1 MRDYDF
7 VVIGSGI
14 AGLTFALKAAK
25 HGSVAVVTK
34 RKGSD
39 TNTARA
45 QGGIACVTSDEDS
58 FELHVRDTLEAGAGL
73 CDEAVVRTIVTE
85 GPDRIRELMAL
96 GLQFDEREVSGH
108 RELDLGKEGG
118 HSKRRVLHV
127 RDVLEAGAGLCD
139 EAVVRTI
146 VTEGPDRIRELMALG
161 LQFDEREVSGHRELD
176 LGKEGGHSKRRVLHV
191 RDVTGKEVEETLLR
205 ELDRQSRVELL
216 ENHMAVDLITAA
228 KLGFATEDRC
238 LGAYV
243 LDETAGKV
251 ETIRADRIVLATGGC
266 GKVYLYTTNPDIATG
281 DGVAMAWRAGVEIA
295 NMEFIQFHPTCLFHP
310 QAKSFLISE
319 AVRGEGGI
327 LRNDRGEDFMKRYDA
342 RGSLAPRDIVARAID
357 SEMKRSGAKCAF
369 LDITHR
375 SPEFLRE
382 RFPHIYQTC
391 LRFGIDMSKQ
401 PIPVVPAAHYQCGGI
416 KTDVNGATSLSGLY
430 TIGEVACTGLHGA
443 NRLASNSLLEGL
455 VMAHRAAATAVHVE
469 STSKRKIPLPE
480 WKSGNV
486 QDVDE
491 MVVIYHNWD
500 EIRRLMWDYVGIVRT
515 DKRLQRA
522 SARLRNLQREIREFY
537 WNFKVSVDL
546 LELRNLA
553 TVAALIVDSAL
564 SRKESRGLHYTLD
577 YPQADDREF
586 RQDTLVRRN

>member
-1 MRDYDF
+1 MKEYDF

-14 AGLTFALKAAK
+14 AGLSFALKAAR
-25 HGSVAVVTK
+25 HGSVAVITK
-34 RKGSD
+34 RKGVD
-39 TNTARA
+39 TNTAWA

-58 FELHVRDTLEAGAGL
+58 FELHVGDTLEAGAGL
-73 CDEAVVRTIVTE
+73 CDEAVVRAVVTE
-85 GPDRIRELMAL
+85 GPQRIRELAEI

-127 RDVLEAGAGLCD
+127 RDA
-139 EAVVRTI
+139 
-146 VTEGPDRIRELMALG
+146 
-161 LQFDEREVSGHRELD
+161 
-176 LGKEGGHSKRRVLHV
+176 
-191 RDVTGKEVEETLLR
+191 TGKEIEDTLLR
-205 ELDRQSRVELL
+205 ELSRQSNVELL
-216 ENHMAVDLITAA
+216 ENHTAVDLITAA

-238 LGAYV
+238 LGVYV
-243 LDETAGKV
+243 LDEKTGEV
-251 ETIRADRIVLATGGC
+251 ETIRSDRIVLATGGC

-281 DGVAMAWRAGVEIA
+281 DGVAMAWRAGAVIV
-295 NMEFIQFHPTCLFHP
+295 NMEFIQFHPTCLFH
-310 QAKSFLISE
+310 AEVKSFLISE

-327 LRNDRGEDFMKRYDA
+327 LRNNRGENFMKRYDP
-342 RGSLAPRDIVARAID
+342 RGSLASRDIVARAID
-357 SEMKRSGAKCAF
+357 AEIKRSGAKCVF

-375 SPEFLRE
+375 SSQFIRE

-391 LRFGIDMSKQ
+391 LRFGIDISKQ
-401 PIPVVPAAHYQCGGI
+401 AIPVVPAAHYQCGGI
-416 KTDVNGATSLSGLY
+416 KTDVNGATSLPGLY
-430 TIGEVACTGLHGA
+430 AIGEVACTGLHGA

-455 VMAHRAAATAVHVE
+455 VVAHRAAAAAVQTRRAPKHKV
-469 STSKRKIPLPE
+469 PLSE

-491 MVVIYHNWD
+491 LVVIYHNWD

-537 WNFKVSVDL
+537 WNFKISVDL

-577 YPQADDREF
+577 YPEKNDGQYI
-586 RQDTLVRRN
+586 RNTQLNRM

>member
-85 GPDRIRELMAL
+85 GPDRIREL
-96 GLQFDEREVSGH
+96 
-108 RELDLGKEGG
+108 
-118 HSKRRVLHV
+118 
-127 RDVLEAGAGLCD
+127 
-139 EAVVRTI
+139 I
-146 VTEGPDRIRELMALG
+146 ALG

-243 LDETAGKV
+243 LDETGGKV

-416 KTDVNGATSLSGLY
+416 KTDVNGATSLPGLY
-430 TIGEVACTGLHGA
+430 AIGEVACTGLHGA

-455 VMAHRAAATAVHVE
+455 VMAHRAAATAVHAE

>member
-1 MRDYDF
+1 MKQYDF

-14 AGLTFALKAAK
+14 AGLSFALKAAK

-34 RKGSD
+34 RKGAD
-39 TNTARA
+39 TNTAWA

-73 CDEAVVRTIVTE
+73 CDEQVVRTIVTE
-85 GPDRIRELMAL
+85 APARIQDLVDL
-96 GLQFDEREVSGH
+96 GLQFDEREISGH
-108 RELDLGKEGG
+108 REFDLG
-118 HSKRRVLHV
+118 R
-127 RDVLEAGAGLCD
+127 
-139 EAVVRTI
+139 
-146 VTEGPDRIRELMALG
+146 
-161 LQFDEREVSGHRELD
+161 
-176 LGKEGGHSKRRVLHV
+176 EGGHSKRRVLHV
-191 RDVTGKEVEETLLR
+191 RDVTGKEIENVLLR
-205 ELDRQSRVELL
+205 ELGRQSHVDLL

-228 KLGFATEDRC
+228 KVGFAAEDRC
-238 LGAYV
+238 LGVYV
-243 LDETAGKV
+243 LDESSGEV
-251 ETIRADRIVLATGGC
+251 ETIRSDRIVLATGGC

-281 DGVAMAWRAGVEIA
+281 DGVAMAWRAGATIA
-295 NMEFIQFHPTCLFHP
+295 NMEFVQFHPTCLFHP
-310 QAKSFLISE
+310 KAKSFLVSE

-327 LRNDRGEDFMKRYDA
+327 LRNNHGEDFMKRYDP

-357 SEMKRSGAKCAF
+357 AEIKRSGAQCVF
-369 LDITHR
+369 LDITDK
-375 SPEFLRE
+375 PVEFLRE
-382 RFPHIYQTC
+382 RFPNIYETC
-391 LRFGIDMSKQ
+391 LRFGVDMTKQ

-416 KTDVNGATSLSGLY
+416 KTDVNGATDLPGLFA
-430 TIGEVACTGLHGA
+430 IGEVGCTGLHGA

-455 VMAHRAAATAVHVE
+455 VVAHRAVE
-469 STSKRKIPLPE
+469 SSLRCRSSESQREIVLPE
-480 WKSGNV
+480 WQSGDV

-491 MVVIYHNWD
+491 LVVIYHNWD

-564 SRKESRGLHYTLD
+564 SRKESRGLHCTLD
-577 YPQADDREF
+577 YPQKNDREYVHN
-586 RQDTLVRRN
+586 TLLSRM

>member
-1 MRDYDF
+1 MKEYDF

-14 AGLTFALKAAK
+14 AGLSFALKAAK

-34 RKGSD
+34 RKGAD
-39 TNTARA
+39 TNTAWA

-73 CDEAVVRTIVTE
+73 CDEQVVRTIVTE
-85 GPDRIRELMAL
+85 APARIQDLIDL
-96 GLQFDEREVSGH
+96 GLEFDEREVSGH
-108 RELDLGKEGG
+108 REFDLG
-118 HSKRRVLHV
+118 R
-127 RDVLEAGAGLCD
+127 
-139 EAVVRTI
+139 
-146 VTEGPDRIRELMALG
+146 
-161 LQFDEREVSGHRELD
+161 
-176 LGKEGGHSKRRVLHV
+176 EGGHSKRRVLHV
-191 RDVTGKEVEETLLR
+191 RDVTGKEIEDVLLR
-205 ELDRQSRVELL
+205 ELGRQSHVDLL

-228 KLGFATEDRC
+228 KVGFAAEDRC

-243 LDETAGKV
+243 LDEITGEV
-251 ETIRADRIVLATGGC
+251 ETIRSDRIVLATGGC

-281 DGVAMAWRAGVEIA
+281 DGVAMAWRAGATIA
-295 NMEFIQFHPTCLFHP
+295 NMEFVQFHPTCLFHP
-310 QAKSFLISE
+310 KAKSFLISE

-327 LRNDRGEDFMKRYDA
+327 LRNNRGEDFMKRYDA

-357 SEMKRSGAKCAF
+357 AEIKRSGAHCVF
-369 LDITHR
+369 LDITDK
-375 SPEFLRE
+375 PVEFLRE
-382 RFPHIYQTC
+382 RFPNIYETC
-391 LRFGIDMSKQ
+391 LRFGIDMTKQ

-416 KTDVNGATSLSGLY
+416 RTDVNGATSLPGLY
-430 TIGEVACTGLHGA
+430 AIGEVGCTGLHGA

-455 VMAHRAAATAVHVE
+455 VVAHRAVE
-469 STSKRKIPLPE
+469 SSVNSRLSQSQRAIAVPE
-480 WKSGNV
+480 WQSGDV

-491 MVVIYHNWD
+491 LVVIYHNWD

-577 YPQADDREF
+577 YPEKDDR
-586 RQDTLVRRN
+586 QYVRNTWMCRI